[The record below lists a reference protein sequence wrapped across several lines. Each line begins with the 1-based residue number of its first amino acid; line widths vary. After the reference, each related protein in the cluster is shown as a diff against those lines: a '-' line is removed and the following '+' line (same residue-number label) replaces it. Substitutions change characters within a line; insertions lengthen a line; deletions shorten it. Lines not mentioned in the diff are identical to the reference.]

1 MERLYQIIANKDL
14 AFIVFTKNNEKVYR
28 VEWFFKTNFE
38 NNGFIYN
45 LNYTQYKEVCSY
57 IDANFIYLVKTKRST
72 KTFYTNSQN
81 IDNYLKYN

>member
-14 AFIVFTKNNEKVYR
+14 AFIVFTRNNEKVYR